1 MLENKNNE
9 IFEVKIDNK
18 DKKLDNRFS
27 SRTLLNLFIS
37 DRLNEKKK
45 IKENKNTLE

>member
-1 MLENKNNE
+1 MLENKNKE
-9 IFEVKIDNK
+9 ISEARIDDK
-18 DKKLDNRFS
+18 DTKLDDRFS
-27 SRTLLNLFIS
+27 SQTLLNLFIS